1 MSRPTLALPTT
12 REGLHKSMML
22 CDRKK
27 DFDECTRVSQALELG
42 TTGAADPEGAK
53 RFRKISLTHLVMQ
66 CETGNSPHA
75 CFVLAAKYRAGTEL
89 VANPAGAMA
98 LEKRALDL
106 CRFRSAPECP
116 PPPPP

>member
-1 MSRPTLALPTT
+1 
-12 REGLHKSMML
+12 MML
-22 CDRKK
+22 CDRRK

-42 TTGAADPEGAK
+42 TTGPSDLEGAK

-89 VANPAGAMA
+89 IANPAGAMA
-98 LEKRALDL
+98 LEKRALEL